1 MKYFSA
7 IAILLLLTGCFC
19 SRYTEY
25 PDGSVTK
32 TVYWGIS
39 TSDGIELYTTE
50 APEMQTI
57 GVSSSI
63 YTSLFA
69 SMLQSEIYS

>member
-25 PDGSVTK
+25 PDGRVTK
-32 TVYWGIS
+32 TVYFGIS

-50 APEMQTI
+50 APEMQTDKNHP
-57 GVSSSI
+57 VP
-63 YTSLFA
+63 
-69 SMLQSEIYS
+69 SEEKIHQMR